1 MAKKK
6 TEKKRTDPSNR
17 VKTLRNTCNERE
29 KINIGIYIVRVRE
42 MYMVSVDEIMVLLR
56 EYPEYVKTLKK
67 AIEHEEQNAMNPH
80 YLGWEWYDVE
90 TLGAKLQRLVINGII
105 KVNFKSR
112 SATCYL
118 LKDRKSTRDALKQL
132 EEQ

>member
-1 MAKKK
+1 
-6 TEKKRTDPSNR
+6 
-17 VKTLRNTCNERE
+17 
-29 KINIGIYIVRVRE
+29 
-42 MYMVSVDEIMVLLR
+42 MVSVDEVKAFLR
-56 EYPEYVKTLKK
+56 EYPEYVKTLQM
-67 AIEHEEQNAMNPH
+67 AITHEEQNLTNPH

-118 LKDRKSTRDALKQL
+118 LKDRNVVRDALSSR
-132 EEQ
+132 